1 MSNCCA
7 LNFAARRLSNS
18 FMGHKVNLF
27 LLLLDLPSL
36 AVVVVAIVGVVLTED
51 VDAAD
56 AALKNVVVSAA
67 AERLREQCI
76 SHVC

>member
-1 MSNCCA
+1 M
-7 LNFAARRLSNS
+7 
-18 FMGHKVNLF
+18 LF
-27 LLLLDLPSL
+27 LYLPSL
-36 AVVVVAIVGVVLTED
+36 ADVVVVVVAMVGVVLTED

>member
-1 MSNCCA
+1 
-7 LNFAARRLSNS
+7 
-18 FMGHKVNLF
+18 MGHKVNLL

>member
-1 MSNCCA
+1 M
-7 LNFAARRLSNS
+7 
-18 FMGHKVNLF
+18 LF
-27 LLLLDLPSL
+27 LYLPSL
-36 AVVVVAIVGVVLTED
+36 ADVVVVVVVAMVGVVLTED

>member
-1 MSNCCA
+1 
-7 LNFAARRLSNS
+7 
-18 FMGHKVNLF
+18 MGHKVNL
-27 LLLLDLPSL
+27 LLLLFYVPSL
-36 AVVVVAIVGVVLTED
+36 AVVVVVAMVGVVLTED

>member
-1 MSNCCA
+1 
-7 LNFAARRLSNS
+7 
-18 FMGHKVNLF
+18 MGHKVNL
-27 LLLLDLPSL
+27 LLLLFYVPSL
-36 AVVVVAIVGVVLTED
+36 AVVVVVAMVGVVFTED

>member
-1 MSNCCA
+1 M
-7 LNFAARRLSNS
+7 
-18 FMGHKVNLF
+18 FMLF
-27 LLLLDLPSL
+27 LYLPSL
-36 AVVVVAIVGVVLTED
+36 ADVVVVVVAMVGVVLTED

>member
-1 MSNCCA
+1 M
-7 LNFAARRLSNS
+7 
-18 FMGHKVNLF
+18 F
-27 LLLLDLPSL
+27 LVFLYLPSL
-36 AVVVVAIVGVVLTED
+36 ADVVVVVVVVAMVGVVLTED